1 MDSNKIRGGKEVN
14 MQIAQVLPSQ
24 GIKRTPSLASRAWL
38 KNQSSLYEIDMS
50 DLVYAHV
57 QKKTED
63 QFCLWKKM
71 LFSGLVLK
79 SKASIMHYMAV
90 FASEVRSLSLSIY
103 SYDWLWYKKAPRN
116 GRCS

>member
-24 GIKRTPSLASRAWL
+24 GIKRTPSLASCAWL

-50 DLVYAHV
+50 DFVYAHV

-79 SKASIMHYMAV
+79 SKASIMHYIAV